1 LVGALELRGLLLFD
15 LHAGGPPR
23 VLAWPRDIAFA
34 PFDLIATTDGG
45 VAILDQK
52 NQRVWQ
58 LDSGFEVVAPNLTTK
73 PALQFQPL
81 DDSEPMRDFDTQPLT
96 LAHSIEVPEHSV
108 SIEAL
113 NDGSLLV
120 LTSPPGERFST
131 IRHYRDGALK
141 GTHSTQVAS
150 ALIDSGNRRGFSLLV
165 HDFVRIVR
173 GDEELLA
180 TVGAGGDQALLF
192 RIRAKNDGIRIEP
205 LAEFVAMRLFG
216 GKGLASSGDKV
227 FYDFGPRW
235 LPLVT
240 QDRGR
245 YERSATIRVVKLD
258 GKQPDCVWHR
268 LFLDA
273 CIPPDCDVVVRTRC
287 ANDEKELAF
296 APLVDEPRLIRRSTG
311 SELPWVGGSS
321 TESNASGLGGGLPPT
336 ANRQPPTATWELLF
350 QSSKGRY
357 LQLELTLLGTGR
369 TTPRIRAMRA
379 YYPRFSYL
387 EKYLPAVYREN
398 AASASFLD
406 RFLALFEGFYTNIE
420 DRIAAVQTLFDVRS
434 APPDALEWLASW
446 LSVAYDPSW
455 PDKKRRLF
463 LKHAV
468 DFFAWR
474 GTRPAILAALRLAL
488 EDCPRESL
496 FDFEAKSPR
505 SGVRI
510 VERPANAQRSA
521 NVKQLW
527 TRHLQRTHGSVA
539 ALNASNGTTFTSLDE
554 IEVGRVKSEWDA
566 FKTYVMPVHERA
578 HHFTVFIPLPPGTD
592 GSAKLDLARRVV
604 QLEKPAHTT
613 FNVDFYWTWFRLG
626 EARLGADTVVDRGSR
641 SPFLIAPYAVN
652 RTRIG
657 NGYLSP
663 DTTRIGP
670 GRTILGRGC
679 ARRPVHTRIAAGET
693 R

>member
-1 LVGALELRGLLLFD
+1 SSKGRYLQLELTLL
-15 LHAGGPPR
+15 GTGR
-23 VLAWPRDIAFA
+23 
-34 PFDLIATTDGG
+34 TT
-45 VAILDQK
+45 
-52 NQRVWQ
+52 
-58 LDSGFEVVAPNLTTK
+58 P
-73 PALQFQPL
+73 
-81 DDSEPMRDFDTQPLT
+81 
-96 LAHSIEVPEHSV
+96 
-108 SIEAL
+108 
-113 NDGSLLV
+113 
-120 LTSPPGERFST
+120 
-131 IRHYRDGALK
+131 
-141 GTHSTQVAS
+141 
-150 ALIDSGNRRGFSLLV
+150 
-165 HDFVRIVR
+165 
-173 GDEELLA
+173 
-180 TVGAGGDQALLF
+180 

-216 GKGLASSGDKV
+216 GKGLASSGDQV

-258 GKQPDCVWHR
+258 GKLPDCVWHR

-311 SELPWVGGSS
+311 SELPWVAGCQLSVVGSS
-321 TESNASGLGGGLPPT
+321 AESSASGSGGGLPPT